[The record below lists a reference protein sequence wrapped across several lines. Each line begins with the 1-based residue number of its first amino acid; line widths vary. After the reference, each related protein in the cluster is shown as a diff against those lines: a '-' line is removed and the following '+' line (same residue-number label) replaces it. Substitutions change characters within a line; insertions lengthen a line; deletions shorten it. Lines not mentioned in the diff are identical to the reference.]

1 MASQQ
6 NVAHKCCTVVFPY
19 FTNHNIVC
27 FSSRITICFFFTSFS
42 SAHQPTHFLY
52 PTEPAALAYRPVTAS
67 QLALASTRY
76 GSNPGGYHLTVSTS
90 SNSPSATGTLQP
102 LTHFSAQNPPF
113 QYIASNPPPQT
124 TGHHTSPPVFQPRP
138 LAYGQVLQP
147 SIQVAVP
154 PATYLTQPRQI
165 QQTVNFG
172 YGQVAS
178 TSVPVYSRDRLPN
191 PPEYSQGSYTSSPQH
206 QQQSRQWNSPNF
218 P

>member
-1 MASQQ
+1 MWLVQFTSQLF
-6 NVAHKCCTVVFPY
+6 TVVLPY
-19 FTNHNIVC
+19 LRNHN
-27 FSSRITICFFFTSFS
+27 RITTCVFYTSFF
-42 SAHQPTHFLY
+42 SAHPQPTHFLY

-67 QLALASTRY
+67 QLALANTRY

-102 LTHFSAQNPPF
+102 LTHFSAQSTPF
-113 QYIASNPPPQT
+113 PYLASNPPPQT

-138 LAYGQVLQP
+138 LAAYGQVLQP

-154 PATYLTQPRQI
+154 PTTYLTQPRQI

-178 TSVPVYSRDRLPN
+178 TSVPAYSRERLPN
-191 PPEYSQGSYTSSPQH
+191 PPEYSQGSYSSSPQH